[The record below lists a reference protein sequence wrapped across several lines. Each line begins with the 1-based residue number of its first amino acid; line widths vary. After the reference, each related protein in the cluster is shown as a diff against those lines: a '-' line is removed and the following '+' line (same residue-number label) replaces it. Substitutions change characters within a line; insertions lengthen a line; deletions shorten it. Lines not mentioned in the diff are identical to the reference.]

1 MIGFL
6 ETNYSAIESSGIA
19 TVMFGLISGG
29 VQSDVN
35 VQLGFSE
42 ETAQGIT
49 KLMSH
54 SLCQHYIKG
63 TLLIFFLCKQ
73 MELTLTV
80 LETSSHSIVPVPGS
94 IPLMCHW

>member
-6 ETNYSAIESSGIA
+6 ETNYSAIESSGVA

-63 TLLIFFLCKQ
+63 TLLIFLCKQ

-80 LETSSHSIVPVPGS
+80 LETFSHSIVPVLGS
-94 IPLMCHW
+94 IPLMCH